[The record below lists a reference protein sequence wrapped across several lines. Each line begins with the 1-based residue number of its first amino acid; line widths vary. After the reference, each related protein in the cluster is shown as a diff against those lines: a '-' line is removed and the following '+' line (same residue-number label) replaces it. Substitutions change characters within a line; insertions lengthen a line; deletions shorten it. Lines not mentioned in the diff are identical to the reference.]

1 VLVTKE
7 FWERVSVAV
16 APALFTLLGVGL
28 TLWHSRLVARESRRE
43 AREQDELRHE
53 RAEALRL
60 RQERQRVYV
69 QFLADTHD
77 LAAAHFK
84 VSTEK
89 ASADLGG
96 VFEKAAFSGFAVRL
110 LAPAD
115 TSACI
120 NPYLN
125 ALNAMLNKP
134 GDPDL
139 ENRSRIARTLLVS
152 RMRRDLGV
160 ADDAQDEVAT
170 AQRKSLPS
178 AADNLD

>member
-1 VLVTKE
+1 MLVTTE
-7 FWERVSVAV
+7 FWEHVAIAV
-16 APALFTLLGVGL
+16 APALCALLGVGL
-28 TLWHSRLVARESRRE
+28 SLWHSRIVARESRRE
-43 AREQDELRHE
+43 TREQDELRHE

-84 VSTEK
+84 VSPEK

-96 VFEKAAFSGFAVRL
+96 FLEKAAFSGFAARL

-115 TSACI
+115 TSACV
-120 NPYLN
+120 NPYLS
-125 ALNAMLNKP
+125 ALDAMLNKP

-139 ENRSRIARTLLVS
+139 ENRSRTARTVLVS

-160 ADDAQDEVAT
+160 ADDAQDDVEIAK
-170 AQRKSLPS
+170 RKSLPS
-178 AADNLD
+178 AADDVD